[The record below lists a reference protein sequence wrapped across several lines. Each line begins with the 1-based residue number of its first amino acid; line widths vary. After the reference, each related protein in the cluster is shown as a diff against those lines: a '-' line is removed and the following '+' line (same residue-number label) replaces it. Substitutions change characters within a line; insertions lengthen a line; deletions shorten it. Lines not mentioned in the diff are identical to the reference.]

1 MEDSISGHNTGHTAR
16 LTDAEPGTVPG
27 KTYRVEVC
35 DYHSDEEACKTPT
48 LPVEYPDIASAEA
61 AARAIIHALASFN
74 DLEVENQGDQYMA
87 YYPGGHDKEGM
98 GAYTASVYDEA
109 GARYEGLT

>member
-1 MEDSISGHNTGHTAR
+1 MEESITGRMTEGLSGRHKA
-16 LTDAEPGTVPG
+16 VPG

-35 DYHSDEEACKTPT
+35 DYHSDEEACKTLT

-61 AARAIIHALASFN
+61 AARAIIHALATFN
-74 DLEVENQGDQYMA
+74 DLAVENQGYQYMA

-98 GAYTASVYDEA
+98 GAYTAAVYDDA
-109 GARYEGLT
+109 GERYEGLT